1 MKRTIDY
8 VRMQDTLNA
17 KDIRQEIKNF
27 RDKRLSEEQQ
37 EQENVMT

>member
-8 VRMQDTLNA
+8 VRMKNTWNP

-27 RDKRLSEEQQ
+27 RDKRLLEEQQ

>member
-1 MKRTIDY
+1 MKRTINY
-8 VRMQDTLNA
+8 VRMQDTSNP